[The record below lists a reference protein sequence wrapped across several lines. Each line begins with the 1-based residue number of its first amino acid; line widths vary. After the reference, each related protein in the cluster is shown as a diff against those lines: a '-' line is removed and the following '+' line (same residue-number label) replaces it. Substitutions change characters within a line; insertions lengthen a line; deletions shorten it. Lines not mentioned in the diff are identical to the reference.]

1 MGSSPALVATQ
12 SFYTKSYRPRKSQ
25 VFVVL
30 SLFFMSFTD
39 KYPPIAKV
47 FGFNLKDGLREAP
60 LHTRK
65 QLSFFD
71 TKIMDLG
78 KVKIFIF

>member
-1 MGSSPALVATQ
+1 
-12 SFYTKSYRPRKSQ
+12 
-25 VFVVL
+25 
-30 SLFFMSFTD
+30 MSFTD

-47 FGFNLKDGLREAP
+47 FGFNPKDGLREAP

-65 QLSFFD
+65 QLSSFD